1 MKLMIC
7 ALNSSNSGLSLWI
20 NAGRNVIDYIW
31 SSNRLLAIRL
41 SGSLLSVERSGF
53 KQFVLPHIVKSAQ
66 LSLQSDSKEERV
78 AMLYLI
84 SRTCKVGILSE
95 AYRTWKTDLVK
106 WAVNEGTHF
115 QLSESSVSILISQLE
130 LYIKTPM
137 M

>member
-20 NAGRNVIDYIW
+20 NAGRNAIDYIW

-41 SGSLLSVERSGF
+41 SGSLLSVEWSGF

-66 LSLQSDSKEERV
+66 LSLQSDSKKERV

-84 SRTCKVGILSE
+84 SRTRKAGILNE
-95 AYRTWKTDLVK
+95 AHRTWKTPTF
-106 WAVNEGTHF
+106 N
-115 QLSESSVSILISQLE
+115 SQSHR
-130 LYIKTPM
+130 
-137 M
+137 